1 MAKKNIKRY
10 TQLVFGL
17 REMNLNGKRGKT
29 KKIKTVFIDK
39 ESQQKLTTTV
49 IEYDQNK
56 FQKGIL
62 ILKKLKLHN
71 NDNSNK

>member
-1 MAKKNIKRY
+1 
-10 TQLVFGL
+10 LVFGL

-49 IEYDQNK
+49 IEYD
-56 FQKGIL
+56 
-62 ILKKLKLHN
+62 
-71 NDNSNK
+71 